1 MKIVQITHYYSMLRG
16 RRFYGV
22 RTDMSLEDLNL
33 ACAYLQ
39 LVRDQLPG
47 FLETVEDGLGEVETV
62 PLLCALY
69 GCESVIKRH
78 ANTTADSLIDLY
90 DNWNEYAIKASKK
103 SAINKLARSGAKLAI
118 LEEMILNAKSNVSH
132 QPKPK
137 QIEIINQL
145 EAITSGSLVT
155 IEWGLRTLGG
165 EPYLG
170 RIIRSAQPDKID

>member
-1 MKIVQITHYYSMLRG
+1 MKIVQLTHYYSIFRG

-22 RTDMSLEDLNL
+22 RTDMSVEDLNL

-47 FLETVEDGLGEVETV
+47 FLETVEDELGEVETV
-62 PLLCALY
+62 PILCSLY
-69 GCESVIKRH
+69 GCEPLINRH
-78 ANTTADSLIDLY
+78 ANTTADSLIDLF
-90 DNWNEYAIKASKK
+90 DNWNDYAMKASKR

-118 LEEMILNAKSNVSH
+118 LEEMLLNAKSNVSD

-137 QIEIINQL
+137 QIEIIDQL
-145 EAITSGSLVT
+145 EALKSGNLVT
-155 IEWGLRTLGG
+155 IEWGLKTLDG

-170 RIIRSAQPDKID
+170 RIIRSAQPDPIG